1 MSQLWYSIP
10 NFSVGPGSTIRLLLV
25 DDNAEFL
32 RVAADFLST
41 DPWVDVVGQARS
53 GRDALRRVVH
63 LDPDLVI
70 MDLAMS
76 GMDGLEAT
84 RRIKSQPDAPH
95 VIILTLYD
103 STEYRV
109 MAQESG
115 ADGFVAKSELGERL
129 LPLIHEL
136 CA

>member
-10 NFSVGPGSTIRLLLV
+10 NFGVGPENPVRLLLV

-41 DPWVDVVGQARS
+41 DPWVEVVGQARS

-70 MDLAMS
+70 MDLDMPD
-76 GMDGLEAT
+76 MDGLEAT
-84 RRIKSQPDAPH
+84 RRIKSQPDSPY
-95 VIILTLYD
+95 VIILTLY
-103 STEYRV
+103 SATEYRV

-115 ADGFVAKSELGERL
+115 ANGYVVKSELGDRL

>member
-1 MSQLWYSIP
+1 MNPMWCSVPFSQLSAAKVIK
-10 NFSVGPGSTIRLLLV
+10 LLLV
-25 DDNAEFL
+25 DDSAEFL

-41 DPWVDVVGQARS
+41 DPWVEVVGQARS
-53 GRDALRRVVH
+53 GRDALRRIVH

-84 RRIKSQPDAPH
+84 RRIKSQPDAPY

-103 STEYRV
+103 STEYRA
-109 MAQESG
+109 MAQEYG
-115 ADGFVAKSELGERL
+115 ADGFVVKSELGDRL

>member
-1 MSQLWYSIP
+1 MKQPCCCISYSG
-10 NFSVGPGSTIRLLLV
+10 VGSDKVIRLLLV

-53 GRDALRRVVH
+53 GRDALRSVVH

-76 GMDGLEAT
+76 GMDGFEAT
-84 RRIKSQPDAPH
+84 RHIKSQPDAPY
-95 VIILTLYD
+95 VIILTLYG
-103 STEYRV
+103 SAEYRV

-115 ADGFVAKSELGERL
+115 ADGYVVKSELGDQL

-136 CA
+136 CE

>member
-1 MSQLWYSIP
+1 MNRLGYSIACSDVDP
-10 NFSVGPGSTIRLLLV
+10 DKVIRLLLV
-25 DDNAEFL
+25 DDSAEFL
-32 RVAADFLST
+32 RVAAAFLST
-41 DPWVDVVGQARS
+41 DPWVEVVGQARS

-70 MDLAMS
+70 MDLDMPD
-76 GMDGLEAT
+76 MDGLEAT
-84 RRIKSQPDAPH
+84 RRIKSQPDSPY
-95 VIILTLYD
+95 VIILTLY
-103 STEYRV
+103 SATEYRV

-115 ADGFVAKSELGERL
+115 ANGYVVKSELGDRL